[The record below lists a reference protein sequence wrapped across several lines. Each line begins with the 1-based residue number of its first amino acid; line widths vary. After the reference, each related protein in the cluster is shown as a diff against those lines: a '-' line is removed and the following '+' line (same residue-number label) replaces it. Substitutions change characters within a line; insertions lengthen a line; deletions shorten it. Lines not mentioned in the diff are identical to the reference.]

1 MIMLLICFE
10 LFCWLFGFCCGRV
23 VVFRVGFGSLRVLC
37 GFNSVA
43 VVFVLVLCCFEVG
56 LLYVLGVAVVVW
68 V

>member
-1 MIMLLICFE
+1 MSCFAGYLVFVVGELLCFV
-10 LFCWLFGFCCGRV
+10 WGY
-23 VVFRVGFGSLRVLC
+23 GSLRVLC